1 LRLSRANTLR
11 TRLTVFYVGVLAVL
25 LVVYASL
32 VFAFQYAALTRQ
44 MLHDEVQDVIT
55 VEGLLYFDTH
65 GKLQLQQN
73 YYSHPQSHLLVDRLM
88 EVFDASTGEVLYRS
102 PTLRG
107 MSMGDGLSAS
117 EGVRGFN
124 QRSIGLVDGTD
135 IFMVSHI
142 HKMDGRTVIIRLG
155 YSLDSF
161 RSYMRRF
168 LVLLLLAVPAALALA
183 ATAGHDIARRALK
196 PLGQMTA
203 RAENITAHNLHDRLD
218 IANPNDELGHMAIVF
233 NSLLQRLE
241 QAFFQLH
248 RFTADAAH
256 ELRTPLSVLRAT
268 SEVALQEAHSADEY
282 RDTLSG
288 VIEEAVRL
296 NQTIDSLLLLA
307 RAESTQPGEQQTVF
321 SIKTLIGDVL
331 SLLEI
336 LLEERDIRILEE
348 TESVE
353 NSNVLGDRSL
363 LRVAFL
369 NILHNAIK
377 FSPPRSVLAISYT
390 ILEGSPSML
399 RVAFQDQ
406 GQGIAS
412 GDEERVF
419 DRFFTRS
426 EHAIGSSAGVGLGLA
441 ITKLIIER
449 AAGAIRFDTDMEVG
463 ARCVVLLPIVASGKS
478 VDLKNDAELL

>member
-1 LRLSRANTLR
+1 MRLSDANSLRA
-11 TRLTVFYVGVLAVL
+11 RLTLYYVGVLAVL

-55 VEGLLYFDTH
+55 VEGLLYFDAH
-65 GKLQLQQN
+65 GQLQLLQN

-88 EVFDASTGEVLYRS
+88 EVFDTSTGKVLYRS
-102 PTLRG
+102 PTLHG
-107 MSMGDGLSAS
+107 MSMGNGLSPS

-124 QRSIGLVDGTD
+124 QRSITLVDGTD

-161 RSYMRRF
+161 RSYMWRF
-168 LVLLLLAVPAALALA
+168 LALLLLAVPAALALA
-183 ATAGHDIARRALK
+183 ATAGQDIARRALK

-203 RAENITAHNLHDRLD
+203 RAESITAHNLHDRLD
-218 IANPNDELGHMAIVF
+218 VANPHDELGQMATVF
-233 NSLLQRLE
+233 NNLLQRLE

-282 RDTLSG
+282 RNTLSG

-321 SIKTLIGDVL
+321 SVKALVSEVL
-331 SLLEI
+331 NLLEI

-348 TESVE
+348 AESME
-353 NSNVLGDRSL
+353 NSNVLGDRGL
-363 LRVAFL
+363 LRIAFL
-369 NILHNAIK
+369 NILHNAVK
-377 FSPPRSVLAISYT
+377 FSPPRSVLAISYMT
-390 ILEGSPSML
+390 VENSPSML

-406 GQGIAS
+406 GQGIS
-412 GDEERVF
+412 PGDEERVF

-426 EHAIGSSAGVGLGLA
+426 EGAIGSSAGAGLGLA
-441 ITKLIIER
+441 ITKLVIER
-449 AAGAIRFDTDMEVG
+449 AGGTIRFDTDIELG
-463 ARCVVLLPIVASGKS
+463 ARCVIHLPVVAPGKS
-478 VDLKNDAELL
+478 AE

>member
-1 LRLSRANTLR
+1 MRFSRVNTLR
-11 TRLTVFYVGVLAVL
+11 TRLTVYYVGVLAVL
-25 LVVYASL
+25 LIVYASL
-32 VFAFQYAALTRQ
+32 VFAFQYAVLTRQ
-44 MLHDEVQDVIT
+44 MLHDEVEDIIT
-55 VEGLLYFDTH
+55 VEGLLYFDTQ
-65 GKLQLQQN
+65 GQLQLQQN
-73 YYSHPQSHLLVDRLM
+73 YYSHSQSHLLVDRLM
-88 EVFDASTGEVLYRS
+88 EVFDASTGEILYRS

-107 MSMGDGLSAS
+107 MSMGGGLSAS
-117 EGVRGFN
+117 EGIRGFN
-124 QRSIGLVDGTD
+124 QRSITLVDGTD

-142 HKMDGRTVIIRLG
+142 HKMDGRTLIIRLG
-155 YSLDSF
+155 YSLESF

-168 LVLLLLAVPAALALA
+168 LILLLLAVPAALALA
-183 ATAGHDIARRALK
+183 ATAGQDIARRALR

-218 IANPNDELGHMAIVF
+218 VANPNDELGQMATVF
-233 NSLLQRLE
+233 NNLLQRLE

-268 SEVALQEAHSADEY
+268 SEVALQEAHTADEY
-282 RDTLSG
+282 RNTLSG

-321 SIKTLIGDVL
+321 SIRTLVGEVL
-331 SLLEI
+331 TLLEI
-336 LLEERDIRILEE
+336 LLEERDIRVLEE
-348 TESVE
+348 AEAVE
-353 NSNVLGDRSL
+353 NYNVLGDRSL

-377 FSPPRSVLAISYT
+377 FSPPRSVLAISYL
-390 ILEGSPSML
+390 IMEGSPPML

-406 GQGIAS
+406 GQGIS
-412 GDEERVF
+412 PGDEEKVF

-426 EHAIGSSAGVGLGLA
+426 EVVIGSSAGVGLGLA

-449 AAGAIRFDTDMEVG
+449 AGGIIRFDTNIEVG
-463 ARCVVLLPIVASGKS
+463 ARCVTFLPVVAPGEF
-478 VDLKNDAELL
+478 AE

>member
-1 LRLSRANTLR
+1 
-11 TRLTVFYVGVLAVL
+11 
-25 LVVYASL
+25 
-32 VFAFQYAALTRQ
+32 
-44 MLHDEVQDVIT
+44 
-55 VEGLLYFDTH
+55 
-65 GKLQLQQN
+65 
-73 YYSHPQSHLLVDRLM
+73 
-88 EVFDASTGEVLYRS
+88 
-102 PTLRG
+102 
-107 MSMGDGLSAS
+107 MSMGTRLSAS

-124 QRSIGLVDGTD
+124 QRSITLVDGTD

-142 HKMDGRTVIIRLG
+142 HEMDGRTVIIRLG

-161 RSYMRRF
+161 RSYMWRF
-168 LVLLLLAVPAALALA
+168 LALLLLAVPAALALA
-183 ATAGHDIARRALK
+183 ATAGQDIARRALK
-196 PLGQMTA
+196 PLGQMTT
-203 RAENITAHNLHDRLD
+203 RAESITARNLHDRLD
-218 IANPNDELGHMAIVF
+218 VANPNDELGQMATVF
-233 NSLLQRLE
+233 NNLLQRLE

-268 SEVALQEAHSADEY
+268 SEVALQEVHSADEY
-282 RDTLSG
+282 RNTLSS

-296 NQTIDSLLLLA
+296 NKTIDSLLLLA
-307 RAESTQPGEQQTVF
+307 RAEATPPGEQQTAF
-321 SIKTLIGDVL
+321 SVRTLVSEIL

-336 LLEERDIRILEE
+336 LLEERDIRVLEE
-348 TESVE
+348 TESME

-390 ILEGSPSML
+390 ILGSSPSLL
-399 RVAFQDQ
+399 RIDFQDQ
-406 GQGIAS
+406 GQGIPP

-426 EHAIGSSAGVGLGLA
+426 EGAIGSPPGAGLGLA

-449 AAGAIRFDTDMEVG
+449 SGGAIRFDTDIEAG
-463 ARCVVLLPIVASGKS
+463 ARCVVFLPVVAS
-478 VDLKNDAELL
+478 VRPPNDAGSTALR